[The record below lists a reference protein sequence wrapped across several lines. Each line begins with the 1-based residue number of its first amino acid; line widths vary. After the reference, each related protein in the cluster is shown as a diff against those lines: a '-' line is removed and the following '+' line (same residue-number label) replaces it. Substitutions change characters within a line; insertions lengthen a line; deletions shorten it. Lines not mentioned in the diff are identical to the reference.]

1 MQFTFIENIYTAGFY
16 FIIMKILTDFRNAL
30 ISGNPGGVDPG
41 GIRGNSA
48 GFADFCRRFLARK
61 GGIGSLLHFR
71 GKIQG
76 EL

>member
-41 GIRGNSA
+41 DIRGNSA
-48 GFADFCRRFLARK
+48 GFADF
-61 GGIGSLLHFR
+61 
-71 GKIQG
+71 
-76 EL
+76 